1 MNSEEPLL
9 DFMASIGKDS
19 SINQRATQK
28 SIMHDTLSR
37 KEIDQS
43 LLTLDDRI
51 MNADEFVEFALS
63 QKTVNI
69 VDKVDD
75 KLENLK
81 QFLDLL
87 RMRLSIQEDFTF
99 GGIVTLFDPKKK
111 GYITADDLKR
121 ADDL

>member
-1 MNSEEPLL
+1 
-9 DFMASIGKDS
+9 
-19 SINQRATQK
+19 
-28 SIMHDTLSR
+28 MHDTLSR

-81 QFLDLL
+81 
-87 RMRLSIQEDFTF
+87 
-99 GGIVTLFDPKKK
+99 
-111 GYITADDLKR
+111 
-121 ADDL
+121 

>member
-1 MNSEEPLL
+1 M
-9 DFMASIGKDS
+9 
-19 SINQRATQK
+19 Q
-28 SIMHDTLSR
+28 DTLSR

-69 VDKVDD
+69 ADKVDD

-99 GGIVTLFDPKKK
+99 GGIVALFDPKKK

>member
-1 MNSEEPLL
+1 
-9 DFMASIGKDS
+9 
-19 SINQRATQK
+19 
-28 SIMHDTLSR
+28 MHDTLSR

-81 QFLDLL
+81 YFHNKNRKSKTVL
-87 RMRLSIQEDFTF
+87 RPT
-99 GGIVTLFDPKKK
+99 
-111 GYITADDLKR
+111 
-121 ADDL
+121 